1 LMKMREFVRK
11 PQLNLLIDWLQR
23 FDVSIWKKIKNREE
37 VNPLCILTYFVDFET
52 RSM

>member
-1 LMKMREFVRK
+1 MKMREFVRK

-37 VNPLCILTYFVDFET
+37 VNSLCILTYFVDFET